1 MAAGQYSWLANVLS
15 LSCWGW
21 SRIDIGAEPRLDAGE
36 FCYSIRSGLLVKTNV
51 ISRLPVATK

>member
-36 FCYSIRSGLLVKTNV
+36 FCHDSDHQFLVKTLQRD
-51 ISRLPVATK
+51 S